1 MGIAAEDAFLKLWVP
16 RILASP
22 AYRDDG
28 VLILAFAGE
37 RGDHARHPARTGALV
52 ISRDTKK
59 GKVISTA
66 YRPYS
71 LLRSV
76 EDMLGYTA
84 LAHAQAAPSFA
95 QAILHKTI

>member
-22 AYRDDG
+22 AYKDDG

-37 RGDHARHPARTGALV
+37 RARHPGTPSRTGALV
-52 ISRDTKK
+52 LSGHTKK
-59 GKVISTA
+59 GKVVSTA
-66 YRPYS
+66 YKPYS

-84 LAHAQAAPSFA
+84 LARSQSAPSFA
-95 QAILHKTI
+95 QAVLHKNL